1 MLSFWHEIRI
11 CSNRF
16 RLKDMKLVYKFY
28 YTAIAAATI
37 FLGACSNGDG
47 PDRPPVVEPE
57 SVTRAIIVYAVNN
70 SSLYGDF
77 NDDAVEMINGISTIA
92 DSHNQLI
99 VYKTDADRQSAGLYL
114 VQPCDRQLDADRAE
128 DVALVDDYFK
138 LIKSY
143 DLQQLTVESDRMAEV
158 IEQALGM
165 YPNATYD
172 LILWGHGSAWQ
183 YSGNTS
189 PDKVIL
195 KSFGGEYDGTNK
207 RKQYWMNIDAMAD
220 AIPDHRFN
228 TIWFDSCLMS
238 SIEVIYQLRDK
249 CRTFVGYASEV
260 YGGGMDYSRI
270 LPQLLSGN
278 RNLVGAAR
286 SFFDSYNDFG
296 LAVTVAVLDMNHIE
310 RLAEVSAEILRNRD
324 ILPDK
329 TDLTNYSRPILKMAV
344 DFYDF
349 KQYFTQIATLNN
361 SADAPELTRQLGLA
375 LNELVIYHAASEKN
389 FSGYVWDAANLS
401 CVSTHL
407 YDGADNEQNRYYR
420 TLDWFKRV
428 YE

>member
-1 MLSFWHEIRI
+1 
-11 CSNRF
+11 
-16 RLKDMKLVYKFY
+16 MKRVYTFY
-28 YTAIAAATI
+28 FTVIAAAAI
-37 FLGACSNGDG
+37 LLSACSNDDG
-47 PDRPPVVEPE
+47 PDPNPVVEPE

-70 SSLYGDF
+70 SSLSGDF
-77 NDDAVEMINGISTIA
+77 TDDAVEMINSISAIA
-92 DSHNQLI
+92 DNHNQLI

-128 DVALVDDYFK
+128 DIALVDNYFK
-138 LIKSY
+138 LIKPY
-143 DLQQLTVESDRMAEV
+143 DLQKLTVESDRMAEV
-158 IEQALGM
+158 IEEALGM

-189 PDKVIL
+189 PAKVIH
-195 KSFGGEYDGTNK
+195 KSFGGEYDGTNR

-238 SIEVIYQLRDK
+238 NIEVIYQLRDK

-270 LPQLLSGN
+270 LPQLFSRD
-278 RNLVGAAR
+278 RNLVGAAQ

-296 LAVTVAVLDMNHIE
+296 FAVTVAVLQMNNIE

-324 ILPDK
+324 ILPNK
-329 TDLTNYSRPILKMAV
+329 TDLTDYSRPILKMAV
-344 DFYDF
+344 GFYDF
-349 KQYFTQIATLNN
+349 KQYLSQIATLNN
-361 SADAPELTRQLGLA
+361 PTGAPELTRQLGLA
-375 LNELVIYHAASEKN
+375 LSDLVLYHAASEKN
-389 FSGYVWDAANLS
+389 FSGYAWDADNLS

-407 YDGADNEQNRYYR
+407 YDGSDNEQNRYYR

>member
-1 MLSFWHEIRI
+1 
-11 CSNRF
+11 
-16 RLKDMKLVYKFY
+16 MKRVFTIY
-28 YTAIAAATI
+28 YSIIAAAAI
-37 FLGACSNGDG
+37 LLSACTNDDA
-47 PDRPPVVEPE
+47 PDPNPVVAPD

-70 SSLYGDF
+70 SSLSGDF
-77 NDDAVEMINGISTIA
+77 TDDAIEMVNGMTSIA
-92 DSHNQLI
+92 DNHNQLI
-99 VYKTDADRQSAGLYL
+99 VYKTNSDRQSAGLYL
-114 VQPCDRQLDADRAE
+114 VQPCDRQLDPDKAE
-128 DVALVDDYFK
+128 DIALVDDYFK

-143 DLQQLTVESDRMAEV
+143 DVQQLTVESERMAEV
-158 IEQALGM
+158 MEQALDM

-189 PDKVIL
+189 PEKVIH

-228 TIWFDSCLMS
+228 AIWFDSCLMS
-238 SIEVIYQLRDK
+238 NIEVVYQLRDK
-249 CRTFVGYASEV
+249 CKTFVGYASEV

-270 LPQLLSGN
+270 LPQLFSRN
-278 RNLVGAAR
+278 RNIVEAAQ
-286 SFFDSYNDFG
+286 SFYDSYNDFG
-296 LAVTVAVLDMNHIE
+296 LAVTVAVLDMDHIE

-324 ILPDK
+324 ILPNK
-329 TDLTNYSRPILKMAV
+329 NDLTNYSRPILKMAV

-349 KQYFTQIATLNN
+349 KQYLTQIATLNN

-389 FSGYVWDAANLS
+389 FSGHAWDSANLS

-407 YDGADNEQNRYYR
+407 YDGTDNEQNRYYR